1 MLRIILADDHHVVR
15 QGCRVLLEREGLD
28 IVGEAAEGREA
39 VELAKAHAPDVV
51 VLDLSM
57 PGLNGLDAA
66 REILKACPRTQIVLL
81 TMHAEESQILA
92 AVRAGIRGYVVK
104 TRAAGEL
111 VAAIR
116 QVAAGSTYLSTGG
129 GTAVAGASLPSLDP
143 PAIAPR
149 ERLVLQLIAQGKT
162 NRELAVALGV
172 STKTAETYRGRLMR
186 KLDVRNTAG
195 LVRYAV
201 RHGFI
206 EAAFAGWAIFNPF
219 VYAIN

>member
-1 MLRIILADDHHVVR
+1 MLRVILADDHQMVR

-66 REILKACPRTQIVLL
+66 REILQACPRTHIVLL

-129 GTAVAGASLPSLDP
+129 GPAVAGASLPGPDP
-143 PAIAPR
+143 SAKIAAR

-172 STKTAETYRGRLMR
+172 STKTAETYRARLMR

-206 EAAFAGWAIFNPF
+206 KAAFAGWAILNAF
-219 VYAIN
+219 V

>member
-1 MLRIILADDHHVVR
+1 MPLRVILADDHHMVR

-28 IVGEAAEGREA
+28 VVGEAAEGREA
-39 VELAKAHAPDVV
+39 VELAKALAPDVV

-66 REILKACPRTQIVLL
+66 REILQVCPRTQIVLL
-81 TMHAEESQILA
+81 TMHAEEYQILA
-92 AVRAGIRGYVVK
+92 AVRAGIRGYVAK

-129 GTAVAGASLPSLDP
+129 EPPVAGTSLPSFDP
-143 PAIAPR
+143 PAKIAPR

-162 NRELAVALGV
+162 NKELAVVLGV
-172 STKTAETYRGRLMR
+172 STKTAETYRARLMR
-186 KLDVRNTAG
+186 KLDVQNTAG

-201 RHGFI
+201 RHGVI
-206 EAAFAGWAIFNPF
+206 KAAFAGWAILNRF
-219 VYAIN
+219 V